1 MLTMNDYV
9 SEQAKSFI
17 KTLNKTCNSDKINL
31 ELKNKIQGYKDQIKK
46 EKSQILNK
54 IVSCIEKEVLHFDP
68 NYLCLRADFMQDNRI
83 GFVVSIRTAS
93 NDVPLSYFT
102 VVYSDHENWEIIQ
115 DEGETVLTSKTAIA
129 NFAHVE
135 TLNCIAKNLRQHG
148 GIGYQPK
155 DIHNL
160 FIYNA
165 EMRYYK
171 SYLIKNLYFY

>member
-1 MLTMNDYV
+1 MLTMNNYV
-9 SEQAKSFI
+9 SDYAKKFVQ
-17 KTLNKTCNSDKINL
+17 NINNNFD
-31 ELKNKIQGYKDQIKK
+31 LKNLHLKEKIEKCKNQIKK
-46 EKSQILNK
+46 EKKEILNK

-102 VVYSDHENWEIIQ
+102 VIYSDHKNWEIIQ
-115 DEGETVLTSKTAIA
+115 DEGETILTSKTTIA
-129 NFAHVE
+129 NFAHIE
-135 TLNCIAKNLRQHG
+135 TLNCIAKNLRLHG
-148 GIGYQPK
+148 GIGYQSK